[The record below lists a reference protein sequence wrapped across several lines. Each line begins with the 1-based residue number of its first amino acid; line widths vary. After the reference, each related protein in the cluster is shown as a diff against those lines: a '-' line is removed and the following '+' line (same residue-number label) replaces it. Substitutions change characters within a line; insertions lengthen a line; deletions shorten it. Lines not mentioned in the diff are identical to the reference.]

1 MDKLTNTLGVGR
13 RTVLKAGAAA
23 GALQFAAPFIIKA
36 RAAAPIKIGVDNP
49 LTGIYAALG
58 KNEQAGMELAT
69 AQINAKGGILGR
81 PIDLLI
87 EDSTS
92 DKTDVAVQKARK
104 LIQSDKVDFLIGNV
118 NSSHA
123 IAMAAVAAELKVVHI
138 DPGGHADVITGSGCH
153 WTTFRICNTGAMQG
167 NAMAGPLVKGFG
179 KKLYVIAQDYAFGH
193 SLYAGLAKA
202 AAKAGGTIVGNEFF
216 PLGTT
221 DYSAVLI
228 KARAANP
235 DVLVDLAAGDD
246 GINSIKQAVQ
256 FGLDKQIHIAGMQQ
270 ELEVVEGLPPE
281 ARIGTWMFEWYWKQ
295 PNVPHVADFVAAI
308 RKSTGKVPTA
318 RTWFGYAAIW
328 SCALAANRA
337 KTLDAV
343 KVAHTLEG
351 MKLPPEVALMPGA
364 PYYRAEDHQLVPS
377 VFIGHEVSKGSD
389 DPEDLFVVDQ
399 VLNMADVMP
408 TPAETGCKLD
418 YPA

>member
-193 SLYAGLAKA
+193 SLYAGLA
-202 AAKAGGTIVGNEFF
+202 NSFR
-216 PLGTT
+216 
-221 DYSAVLI
+221 SA
-228 KARAANP
+228 
-235 DVLVDLAAGDD
+235 
-246 GINSIKQAVQ
+246 
-256 FGLDKQIHIAGMQQ
+256 
-270 ELEVVEGLPPE
+270 PPIIP
-281 ARIGTWMFEWYWKQ
+281 R
-295 PNVPHVADFVAAI
+295 
-308 RKSTGKVPTA
+308 
-318 RTWFGYAAIW
+318 
-328 SCALAANRA
+328 C
-337 KTLDAV
+337 
-343 KVAHTLEG
+343 
-351 MKLPPEVALMPGA
+351 
-364 PYYRAEDHQLVPS
+364 
-377 VFIGHEVSKGSD
+377 
-389 DPEDLFVVDQ
+389 
-399 VLNMADVMP
+399 
-408 TPAETGCKLD
+408 
-418 YPA
+418 